1 MITKIVQYIK
11 QTRPLIE
18 VSWGIGMPDK
28 IKEYIKYTYYDT
40 GILFKI
46 VITENNGLS
55 QTSILMFDS
64 EINLYRYNTDPVLA
78 EWRKESNL
86 HLLREMITSV
96 QMAGIHE
103 FTDEYLS
110 SINHI

>member
-1 MITKIVQYIK
+1 
-11 QTRPLIE
+11 
-18 VSWGIGMPDK
+18 
-28 IKEYIKYTYYDT
+28 
-40 GILFKI
+40 
-46 VITENNGLS
+46 
-55 QTSILMFDS
+55 MFDS
-64 EINLYRYNTDPVLA
+64 ETNLYRYNTDPVLA